1 MPELKAL
8 DLQIVTTQFDLPPTE
23 KIKQWINAVLKHEQ
37 APGNVCLRIVDEDEI
52 ASLNTD
58 YRNKPVPTNVL
69 AFPSEMPKEIEPD
82 FLGDIILCAPIVY
95 REAAE
100 QGKSAMDHFA
110 HLIIHATLHLLDY
123 DHMTDAEAE
132 EMEALEI
139 QLLKDFNITNP
150 YQEV

>member
-8 DLQIVTTQFDLPPTE
+8 DLQIVTTKFDLPPTE
-23 KIKQWINAVLKHEQ
+23 KIKQWINAVLKHETTQ
-37 APGNVCLRIVDEDEI
+37 GTVCLRIVGEDEI
-52 ASLNTD
+52 AALNTD
-58 YRNKPVPTNVL
+58 YRNKSMPTNVL

-82 FLGDIILCAPIVY
+82 FLGDIILCAPVVY

-100 QGKSAMDHFA
+100 QNKPVMDHFA

-123 DHMTDAEAE
+123 DHLTEPEAE
-132 EMEALEI
+132 GMEALEI

-150 YQEV
+150 YEEV